1 MEEKKQKQE
10 KPEQITFEQLKG
22 YYAELSQR
30 YQQLASQNEQM
41 RQALEDQQFNY
52 MSFFV
57 SMLFKVMDHPEMYNE
72 DFVGWTAK
80 EIEDALRSFKSASE
94 QPEKA
99 EKKEA

>member
-10 KPEQITFEQLKG
+10 KAGQITFDQLKE

-30 YQQLASQNEQM
+30 YQQLSAQNEQM

-57 SMLFKVMDHPEMYNE
+57 SMLFKVMEHPEMYND
-72 DFVGWTAK
+72 DFVNWSSK
-80 EIEDALRSFKSASE
+80 EIEGALRSFKAASE
-94 QPEKA
+94 EP